1 MLIDIHYIEVQTK
14 MPLGATAA
22 QAAQELI
29 KMNQEEFS
37 L

>member
-14 MPLGATAA
+14 MSLEATAA
-22 QAAQELI
+22 QAAQKRI
-29 KMNQEEFS
+29 KMNQGESS